1 MDVNTM
7 VKIGTSGLSIASRYA
22 QQAQTTKAADKDTQ
36 VAQGAAASA
45 QTAGAGSAYQVELSE
60 AGQSK
65 ASETKGLTTD
75 QIAML
80 QDGITKSQQLMV
92 QTMTAQNLKI
102 QGLYDSGVSQLNFD
116 GVKIDVSKLQLPQ
129 VATTPEDAQ
138 KAVSDGGDYSVDN
151 VASRI
156 MDFASSI
163 ANGDPEKLKQMQTA
177 VENGFSQAGLSWTN
191 ATGSSDM
198 PDITQKTHDEV
209 TKRFQ
214 SLFDNLNTQKDEQ
227 TVGAAQAAAGQTSTA
242 SAAQVE
248 KQTEL

>member
-22 QQAQTTKAADKDTQ
+22 QQAQTTKATDKDTQ

-60 AGQSK
+60 AGQGK

-129 VATTPEDAQ
+129 VAATPEDAQ

-156 MDFASSI
+156 MDLASSI
-163 ANGDPEKLKQMQTA
+163 ANGNPEKLKQMQTA
-177 VENGFSQAGLSWTN
+177 VENGFSQAGLSWTD

-198 PDITQKTHDEV
+198 PEITQKTHDEI

-214 SLFDNLNTQKDEQ
+214 NLFDNLGKQDEAQ
-227 TVGAAQAAAGQTSTA
+227 TAQTAAAGQMATA

>member
-22 QQAQTTKAADKDTQ
+22 QQAQTTKATDKDTQ
-36 VAQGAAASA
+36 VAQGAAAPA

-138 KAVSDGGDYSVDN
+138 KAVSDGGDYSVDS
-151 VASRI
+151 VAGRI
-156 MDFASSI
+156 MDLASSI

-177 VENGFSQAGLSWTN
+177 VENGFSQAGISWTD

-198 PDITQKTHDEV
+198 PEITQKTHDEI

-214 SLFDNLNTQKDEQ
+214 NLFDNLGKQDEAQ
-227 TVGAAQAAAGQTSTA
+227 TAQTAAAGQMATA

>member
-22 QQAQTTKAADKDTQ
+22 QQAQTTKATDKDTQ

-60 AGQSK
+60 AGQGK

-102 QGLYDSGVSQLNFD
+102 QGLYDSGVSRLNFD
-116 GVKIDVSKLQLPQ
+116 GVQIDVSKLQLPQ
-129 VATTPEDAQ
+129 VAATPEDAQ
-138 KAVSDGGDYSVDN
+138 KAVSDGGDYSVDS
-151 VASRI
+151 VAGRI
-156 MDFASSI
+156 MDLASSI

-177 VENGFSQAGLSWTN
+177 VENGFSQAGISWTD

-198 PDITQKTHDEV
+198 PEITQKTHDEI

-214 SLFDNLNTQKDEQ
+214 NLFDSLGTKSDAQ
-227 TVGAAQAAAGQTSTA
+227 TAQAAASGGQTPA
-242 SAAQVE
+242 AAQVE